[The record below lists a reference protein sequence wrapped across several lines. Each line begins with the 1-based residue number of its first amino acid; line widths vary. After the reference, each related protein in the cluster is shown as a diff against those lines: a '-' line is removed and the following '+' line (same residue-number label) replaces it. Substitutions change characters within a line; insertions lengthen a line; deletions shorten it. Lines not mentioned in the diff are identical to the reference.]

1 MNPTAALIIGGGAFG
16 LHLAKRLAARLGSVV
31 VCEREPDFLR
41 RASYANQARVH
52 NGYHYPRSTLTAWRS
67 HLNYGQFL
75 AEYGDCVYDRF
86 TKLYAVGRRLSNV
99 SAGQFAAFAARIQA
113 PLRAASPAVRRL
125 FDDDLIENVY
135 VVDECAF
142 DANVLR
148 SQLVDE
154 ARGAGVELLVE
165 TRVERVRSA
174 GSGLLEVDLASG
186 ERRSTRTCLRVFNCT
201 YSGLND
207 VLEASEL
214 PLVPLK
220 YEFAELCLVD
230 VPSTL
235 RELGVTV
242 MCGPFFS
249 CMPYPAEAC
258 HSLSHVRYTPHFQ
271 WYDSALPRRRVDEV
285 YRGARRQTMFPAMV
299 RDATRFMP
307 QMRGTRYRRSLWEI
321 KALLPKCEIDDGRP
335 ILFRTHHGLQNHHLV
350 LGGKID
356 NVYDVTTAI
365 DRLLDAET

>member
-1 MNPTAALIIGGGAFG
+1 MDLTEALIIGGGAFG

-31 VCEREPDFLR
+31 VCEREADFLR
-41 RASYANQARVH
+41 RASYSNQARVH

-75 AEYGDCVYDRF
+75 EEYGACVHNRF

-113 PLRAASPAVRRL
+113 PLRPAPSAIRKL
-125 FDDDLIENVY
+125 FDEDLIENVY

-142 DANVLR
+142 DANVLK

-154 ARGAGVELLVE
+154 ARRAGAELLVE
-165 TRVERVRSA
+165 TRVERVRA
-174 GSGLLEVDLASG
+174 VDDGMMEVDLACG
-186 ERRSTRTCLRVFNCT
+186 EQRSTRRCRRVFNCT

-207 VLEASEL
+207 VLEASQL

-271 WYDSALPRRRVDEV
+271 WYDSTAPRRSVAEI
-285 YRGARRQTMFPAMV
+285 YRGARRTTMFPAMV
-299 RDATRFMP
+299 RDATRYVP
-307 QMRGTRYRRSLWEI
+307 QMRDAIYRRSLWEI

-335 ILFRTHHGLQNHHLV
+335 ILFRTHHGLRNHHLV

-356 NVYDVTTAI
+356 NVYDISTAI
-365 DRLLDAET
+365 ERHLDAET

>member
-1 MNPTAALIIGGGAFG
+1 MDFTEALIIGGGAFG
-16 LHLAKRLAARLGSVV
+16 LHLAKHLAARLGSVV
-31 VCEREPDFLR
+31 VCERENDFLR

-67 HLNYGQFL
+67 HLNYGRFRE
-75 AEYGDCVYDRF
+75 EYGACIDDKF
-86 TKLYAVGRRLSNV
+86 TKLYAVARRLSNV
-99 SAGQFAAFAARIQA
+99 SAGQFAAFSARIQA
-113 PLRAASPAVRRL
+113 PLRPAPAAVRRL
-125 FDDDLIENVY
+125 FDEDLIENVF
-135 VVDECAF
+135 VVEECAF
-142 DANVLR
+142 NADVLK

-154 ARGAGVELLVE
+154 ARRAGAELLVE
-165 TRVERVRSA
+165 TSVERVRD
-174 GSGLLEVDLASG
+174 GGDGLLEADLVAG
-186 ERRSTRTCLRVFNCT
+186 ERRSTRRARRVFNCT

-207 VLEASEL
+207 VLAASGL
-214 PLVPLK
+214 PVVPLK

-271 WYDSALPRRRVDEV
+271 WFDSTAPRRPVAEI
-285 YRGARRQTMFPAMV
+285 YRKARRQTMYPAMV
-299 RDATRFMP
+299 RDATRYLP
-307 QMRGTRYRRSLWEI
+307 SMRGAVYRRSLWEI

-335 ILFRTHHGLQNHHLV
+335 ILFRAHHGLPNHHLV

-356 NVYDVTTAI
+356 NVYDITTAI
-365 DRLLDAET
+365 QRLLDAET